1 MVELKC
7 RRRNGAGVLQKLRG
21 EYILHHWTG
30 RLCRLWS
37 ACCRCIWS
45 SNKAHKDHEHMRK
58 CRDNSYIHASKLCD
72 QILCHTRNKSCKSL
86 QIYIW
91 KMMKSHAKII
101 SFGHVWTRIGRASW
115 SFLPPH
121 PKQEHRWVPSLLAR
135 CCICGAT
142 GVCFHGAQLVERLV
156 GATFGLEAKRLQT
169 CRIQILQYSNK
180 IQKRCSS
187 HAEQM
192 KAAQIACA
200 GSANSRLI
208 TKSGHDH

>member
-1 MVELKC
+1 MFGQE
-7 RRRNGAGVLQKLRG
+7 
-21 EYILHHWTG
+21 
-30 RLCRLWS
+30 S
-37 ACCRCIWS
+37 A
-45 SNKAHKDHEHMRK
+45 APHEVFCLLIRS
-58 CRDNSYIHASKLCD
+58 RSID
-72 QILCHTRNKSCKSL
+72 
-86 QIYIW
+86 
-91 KMMKSHAKII
+91 
-101 SFGHVWTRIGRASW
+101 
-115 SFLPPH
+115 
-121 PKQEHRWVPSLLAR
+121 RWVPSLLAR